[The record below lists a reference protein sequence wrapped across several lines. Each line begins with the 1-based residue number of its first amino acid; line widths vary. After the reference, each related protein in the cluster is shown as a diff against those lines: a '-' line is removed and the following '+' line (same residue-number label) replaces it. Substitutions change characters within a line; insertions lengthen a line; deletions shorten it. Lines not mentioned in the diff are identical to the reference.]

1 MNDDLLAKYLAGEAG
16 PGERLRVEE
25 WLRQDE
31 EHLRYYRGFE
41 AIWDESGAM
50 AAGGAADEQAAWER
64 FKKRVSQAKGG
75 SPRPEAPAEA
85 ETPVKPESDYRQI
98 RGERRRQTGGTAGRR
113 SWLRVAATLTL
124 LLSAGWL
131 GWYLLRGMNGSG
143 MKVLVSGDTVKEV
156 RLSDGSVVTLNKNSR
171 LSYPRGF
178 GDGDRLVTLSG
189 EAFFEVAHRD
199 NQAFII
205 NVNDLKVRVTGT
217 SFNVKGRDGSTEVI
231 VETGS
236 VSVSSGEGE
245 VALRPGEK
253 VSSLAGGKLSKE
265 QTGSALYKYYR
276 TNKFVCQA
284 TPLRELADVLSEAYG
299 VNIVVPDE
307 TLQQLPITTVFDDQ
321 SLDSILEVIG
331 ETFDISIQHEEKQ
344 IVLKR

>member
-41 AIWDESGAM
+41 AIWNQSGAM
-50 AAGGAADEQAAWER
+50 ASGGAADEQAAWER

-75 SPRPEAPAEA
+75 APGP
-85 ETPVKPESDYRQI
+85 ETPAGQEIPA
-98 RGERRRQTGGTAGRR
+98 GPGTPAGARLPGR
-113 SWLRVAATLTL
+113 SWLRVAATLAL
-124 LLSAGWL
+124 LVSAGWL

-143 MKVLVSGDTVKEV
+143 MTVLASGDTVKEV
-156 RLSDGSVVTLNKNSR
+156 QLSDGSLVTLNKNSR

-199 NQAFII
+199 HQAFII
-205 NVNDLKVRVTGT
+205 DVNDLEVRVTGT
-217 SFNVKGRDGSTEVI
+217 SFNVKGRDGNTEVI

-253 VSSLAGGKLSKE
+253 VSSIAGGELSKE